1 MIYLDNAATTF
12 PKPETVYD
20 TVDRFQRNYAVNAG
34 RGMYKTARIAS
45 DMIGETRKLMADLTK
60 CRDENRV
67 IFSPSATIAM
77 NQVLCG
83 MNYSPDTVVY
93 ISPFEHNAVVRPL
106 YRLSKKFGYKQLSVI
121 SGVWVREYYKSLW
134 FELKWT
140 YMSKPL

>member
-1 MIYLDNAATTF
+1 MVYLDNAATTF

-60 CRDENRV
+60 CKDENRV

-83 MNYSPDTVVY
+83 MNLKNLDS
-93 ISPFEHNAVVRPL
+93 AL
-106 YRLSKKFGYKQLSVI
+106 RLFRLTGLH
-121 SGVWVREYYKSLW
+121 RHLT
-134 FELKWT
+134 L
-140 YMSKPL
+140 MP